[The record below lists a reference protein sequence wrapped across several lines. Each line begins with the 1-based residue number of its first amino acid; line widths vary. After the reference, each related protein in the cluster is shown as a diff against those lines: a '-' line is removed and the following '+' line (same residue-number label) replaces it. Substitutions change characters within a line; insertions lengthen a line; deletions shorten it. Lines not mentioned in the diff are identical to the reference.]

1 MITDDFTRHR
11 SHSSCMCMSR
21 SISFSGKHLF
31 MSLDNLSIRL
41 WSFYCWFLG
50 SFYISKKFAI
60 VTEYVANFP
69 HFINIT
75 TFLLYST
82 FSIHNFTL
90 LMYSDES
97 NFSLFLWP
105 YCMACRVLVPWP
117 GIEPRPWQWK
127 HQVLTTGLPGNSLN
141 LSNLWQFLYN
151 LSCLLNSGFCVIVRK
166 GPPLRE
172 F

>member
-21 SISFSGKHLF
+21 SISFSVKHLF

-41 WSFYCWFLG
+41 WSFSCWFLG
-50 SFYISKKFAI
+50 NFYISRKLAI
-60 VTEYVANFP
+60 VTEYAANFP

-82 FSIHNFTL
+82 FSIHNFTI

-97 NFSLFLWP
+97 NFSLSLFVAILHGLWG
-105 YCMACRVLVPWP
+105 LSS
-117 GIEPRPWQWK
+117 
-127 HQVLTTGLPGNSLN
+127 LTRDWTQALAVKAPSLN
-141 LSNLWQFLYN
+141 HWTT
-151 LSCLLNSGFCVIVRK
+151 
-166 GPPLRE
+166 RE
-172 F
+172 FPKFV